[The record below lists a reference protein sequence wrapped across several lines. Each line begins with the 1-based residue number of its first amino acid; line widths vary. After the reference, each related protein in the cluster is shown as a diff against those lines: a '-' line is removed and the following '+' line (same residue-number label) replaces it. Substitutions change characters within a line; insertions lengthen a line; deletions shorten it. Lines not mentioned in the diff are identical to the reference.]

1 MSSTWDG
8 FPSDSG
14 TTELPTTSLAPITF
28 VPLQLFSIQPTIS
41 MDEDMT
47 DAMITDIVNHAVDEA
62 VKVVITKSAMEIIS
76 EVVRDM
82 LKTDSSVSALKDTV
96 RNDVFD
102 AINTKIEALVDK
114 RINKTVEQA
123 LIKVGLQA
131 ELEMV
136 SFVLHLYEL
145 LTTDLHPGQADL

>member
-1 MSSTWDG
+1 
-8 FPSDSG
+8 
-14 TTELPTTSLAPITF
+14 
-28 VPLQLFSIQPTIS
+28 
-41 MDEDMT
+41 MDEDKT